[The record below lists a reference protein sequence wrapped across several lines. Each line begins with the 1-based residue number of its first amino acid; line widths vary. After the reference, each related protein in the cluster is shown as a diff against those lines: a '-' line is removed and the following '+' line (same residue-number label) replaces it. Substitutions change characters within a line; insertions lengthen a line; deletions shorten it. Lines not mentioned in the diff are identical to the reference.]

1 MYVYILE
8 CNGHAPEN
16 FIEEK
21 EAYARQEELA
31 QAGLTS
37 QLYQLRT
44 VKAPV
49 RWLPAQGGLT

>member
-1 MYVYILE
+1 MYILE
-8 CNGHAPEN
+8 CKGHAPEN
-16 FIEEK
+16 FTEEK